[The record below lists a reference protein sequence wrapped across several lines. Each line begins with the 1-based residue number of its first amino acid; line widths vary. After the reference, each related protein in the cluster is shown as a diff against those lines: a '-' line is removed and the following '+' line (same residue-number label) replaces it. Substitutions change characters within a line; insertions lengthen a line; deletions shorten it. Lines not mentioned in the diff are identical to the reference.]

1 MVEGQVK
8 DNAIPSQIKN
18 INAQNSFT
26 YAWAWWPFKMEW
38 AIIKSKGKDKT
49 KAI

>member
-1 MVEGQVK
+1 MLKTALHMHERDG
-8 DNAIPSQIKN
+8 
-18 INAQNSFT
+18 
-26 YAWAWWPFKMEW
+26 PFKMEW